1 MQEIIPNAI
10 AIMNNKTTIP
20 ITMALLFD
28 PLLDPL
34 FRSSLLSSGD
44 GGL

>member
-1 MQEIIPNAI
+1 MQEIIPNAM
-10 AIMNNKTTIP
+10 AIMNSKTTIP

-34 FRSSLLSSGD
+34 FKSPLL
-44 GGL
+44 